1 MNTAATPDVLLEVR
15 DVVQEFVVRGR
26 GGVRDGVVQAVSGVS
41 FDLFTGETLSIVG
54 ESGSGKST
62 LVRSILQAPKPK
74 SGHVLL
80 HGVELGP
87 LSRPELRRQLR
98 DVQMVFQDPFSSVDT
113 KWKVSTI
120 VDEPLRAFRLGTAV
134 QRRARVRELL
144 HLVGLNPGEFA
155 ERRPKQLS
163 GGQCQRVAIARAL
176 AISPALVICDEAVS
190 SLDVLVQA
198 QVLALLERLREQLAL
213 SYLFVAHDLAL
224 VKRISD
230 RVAVMHMGKLCEI
243 GPTSSVYAG
252 PLHPYT
258 AALLASVPSM
268 NPAARSRP
276 RGDKIQGEPPSPINP
291 PSGCR
296 FRTRCPRAQDKC
308 AAEEPPLRALGPG
321 HRVAC
326 HFPLA
331 VAGSAGARSPAAA
344 DSQMPG

>member
-1 MNTAATPDVLLEVR
+1 VNPATAPAPLLELR
-15 DVVQEFVVRGR
+15 DVVQEFVARGG

-41 FDLFTGETLSIVG
+41 FDLFAGETLSIVG

-62 LVRSILQAPKPK
+62 LVRSVLQAPRPK
-74 SGHVLL
+74 SGQVLL
-80 HGVELGP
+80 RGADLGG
-87 LSRPELRRQLR
+87 LSGPELRRHLR
-98 DVQMVFQDPFSSVDT
+98 DVQMVFQDPFGSVDT
-113 KWKVSTI
+113 KWKVAAI
-120 VDEPLRAFRLGTAV
+120 VEEPLRAFRVGTAV

-144 HLVGLNPGEFA
+144 DLVGLDPDVFA
-155 ERRPKQLS
+155 DRRPKQLS

-198 QVLALLERLREQLAL
+198 QVLVLLQRLREQFSL

-224 VKRISD
+224 VKKISD
-230 RVAVMHMGKLCEI
+230 RVAVMYLGKLCEI
-243 GPTSSVYAG
+243 GPTSSIYGG

-268 NPAARSRP
+268 NPAARARK
-276 RGDKIQGEPPSPINP
+276 RDDKIQGEPPSPVSP

-308 AAEEPPLRALGPG
+308 AAEEPRLRALEPG
-321 HRVAC
+321 HSVAC

-331 VAGSAGARSPAAA
+331 VAGSPGPAAA
-344 DSQMPG
+344 ALDRQMPG